1 MYINYKLKGG
11 IEYAMAVHSVRKG
24 NTVAKDKPLYLGR
37 VLDKKRGIFKSR
49 ERGVFAYDVN
59 TNTFSSAPA
68 DYEEPKTQR
77 KAKYP
82 MRDNLIV
89 SFGDV
94 FLLDEYLKGSGL
106 IKAIDAIGYRNSDT
120 LHALL
125 AYYILSPL
133 ANCHA
138 QDWWELTYARFL
150 YPKAQMASQRISEAL
165 ADIGSEDAKR
175 HFFTEY
181 IKFLE
186 RNIAQKDKD
195 HPQGIDDGILIDS
208 SGLPNAIHCSLTA
221 VNNHNGV
228 VSEEIRLIYVV
239 QQRTGLPLFFR
250 YVAGNVIDVST
261 LTRTIEELKANGVNT
276 KFAIL
281 DAGYYTGVNADALLD
296 AGISFITRLKSNF
309 KIYKQVVERNL
320 PTLESRENLVRYNKR
335 LVYVKCV
342 PCMIGAKENCSA
354 YAYLCKDL
362 TMKHELEKHLVERAE
377 DLNMADGDVFDAM
390 QSQGIFVL
398 VSSRKISKDN
408 LLPLYYTRDQ
418 VEKIFEICKQDEKI
432 LPLNVETERTFRGH
446 LMMTFISAAVLKMM
460 SDTLKKTPLT
470 TETMFMNLHEQ
481 HAVIYD
487 NELITAEPTKKMNEA
502 YKAFKMQCP
511 VTIPRINRNFVEP
524 QISGN

>member
-1 MYINYKLKGG
+1 MYINYKLKDG
-11 IEYAMAVHSVRKG
+11 IEYAMAVHSVRNG
-24 NTVAKDKPLYLGR
+24 NTVTKDKPLYLGR
-37 VLDKKRGIFKSR
+37 VLDKERGIFKSR
-49 ERGVFAYDVN
+49 ERGVFSYDVK
-59 TNTFSSAPA
+59 TNTFASVPA
-68 DYEEPKTQR
+68 DYEEPKKQR
-77 KAKYP
+77 KTKYP
-82 MRDNLIV
+82 VRPNLIV

-94 FLLDEYLKGSGL
+94 FLLDEYLKKSGL
-106 IKAIDAIGYRNSDT
+106 VRAIDAIGYRNNDT

-138 QDWWELTYARFL
+138 QDWWELTYAKFL

-175 HFFTEY
+175 HFFSEY
-181 IKFLE
+181 YKFLE
-186 RNIAQKDKD
+186 KDTAHKNAS

-208 SGLPNAIHCSLTA
+208 SGLPNAIRCPLTA

-261 LTRTIEELKANGVNT
+261 LTRTIAELKANGVNT

-281 DAGYYTGVNADALLD
+281 DAGYYTGVNADVLLD
-296 AGISFITRLKSNF
+296 AGVSFITRMKSNF
-309 KIYKQVVERNL
+309 KIYKQVVRNNL
-320 PTLESRENLVRYNKR
+320 PALESRENLVRYNKR

-342 PCMIGAKENCSA
+342 PCMIGEKENRPA

-362 TMKHELEKHLVERAE
+362 AMKHELEKHLVERAE
-377 DLNMADGDVFDAM
+377 DLDMADGDIFDAM
-390 QSQGIFVL
+390 QNQGIFIL
-398 VSSRKISKDN
+398 ISSRKISKDN

-418 VEKIFEICKQDEKI
+418 VEKIFELCKQDGKI
-432 LPLNVETERTFRGH
+432 LPLNVGTENTFRGH
-446 LMMTFISAAVLKMM
+446 LMMTFLSAVVLKMM
-460 SDTLKKTPLT
+460 SDKLKKTTLT

-481 HAVIYD
+481 HAIIYD
-487 NELITAEPTKKMNEA
+487 NEFLTTEPVKKMNEA
-502 YKAFKMQCP
+502 YKAFKVQCP
-511 VTIPRINRNFVEP
+511 VTIPR
-524 QISGN
+524 